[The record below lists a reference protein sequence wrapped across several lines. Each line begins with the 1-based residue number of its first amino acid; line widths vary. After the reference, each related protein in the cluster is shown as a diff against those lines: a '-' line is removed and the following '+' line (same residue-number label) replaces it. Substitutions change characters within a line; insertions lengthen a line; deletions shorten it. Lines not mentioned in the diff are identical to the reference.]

1 MQYLTYERYINI
13 GGELEETAFK
23 RNIDR
28 ACSFVDLYTQNRLQS
43 VSAVSDRVMACVRDL
58 VDYLESNFSSKKAVT
73 SKSES
78 AGGVSQSESY
88 VSKSVD
94 ETRAEMLNI
103 VYDYLI
109 METDKNGTPL
119 MYRGC
124 WR

>member
-1 MQYLTYERYINI
+1 MQYLTYEQYLNI

-28 ACSFVDLYTQNRLQS
+28 ACSFVDLHTQNRLQS

-88 VSKSVD
+88 VSKSAD

-109 METDKNGTPL
+109 MEKDKNGTPL